1 MHSEQEKWQCR
12 QGLVFTCWLFER
24 PVSAGGRDWGE
35 NIFCLLLCASGTQSP
50 RYMYMP
56 FRKCIVFFFYNKVTL
71 NDQNV
76 SRNKHFTKNLPNF
89 NRFTQVSHMLRS
101 HNA

>member
-35 NIFCLLLCASGTQSP
+35 NMFCLVLCASGTQSP
-50 RYMYMP
+50 RYLP
-56 FRKCIVFFFYNKVTL
+56 FRKCIVFFYNKVTL

-89 NRFTQVSHMLRS
+89 NRFTQVSHRLRS
-101 HNA
+101 HYA